1 MLSAQG
7 PVAALQG
14 AWRVCCNVRVNPLY
28 ESENAP
34 GSNVVLTSGPG
45 ECRPAHRR
53 HTALDSPL
61 RGRVRD
67 IPRDSKL
74 EKIRA

>member
-7 PVAALQG
+7 TVAALQG
-14 AWRVCCNVRVNPLY
+14 TYARLLQCASGITLY

-34 GSNVVLTSGPG
+34 GPNGVPTSEPG
-45 ECRPAHRR
+45 EYRPAHRR

-67 IPRDSKL
+67 LPPRFKT
-74 EKIRA
+74 